1 MKLIVKM
8 FLLCAIGITL
18 AFLWHANRERNV
30 VVAKERSQVMAT
42 RLYTGTDGLTHLGEI
57 SLKFSPVAQAS
68 AAVEESEHIKA
79 TDAYVVRLVPGFFQS
94 WHNADQR
101 RYVVT
106 LQGRAEIE
114 VGGGEKLTTEVGQIC
129 LAEDLTGKG
138 HTFRVVGNEDWV
150 ALFVN
155 FAP

>member
-8 FLLCAIGITL
+8 FLLCAIGIAL
-18 AFLWHANRERNV
+18 AFLWHAHRGPNL
-30 VVAKERSQVMAT
+30 VVAQERSQVTAT
-42 RLYTGTDGLTHLGEI
+42 RLYTGADGLTHLGEI
-57 SLKFSPVAQAS
+57 SLKFSPVARAS
-68 AAVEESEHIKA
+68 APVEESEHIK
-79 TDAYVVRLVPGFFQS
+79 TTNAYVVRLAPGFFQS

-106 LQGRAEIE
+106 LRGRAEIE
-114 VGGGEKLTTEVGQIC
+114 VGGGEKLTTEAGQIC

-150 ALFVN
+150 ALFVD